1 VKGSLFVLLF
11 ALSTCVMS
19 GAFVSLST
27 DFSGTTSIALGV
39 DNGKFTAGVELW
51 DVSDLSFFVGAVR
64 NVDLRDFMLTLETRV
79 GLSMKPYFGLITFFW
94 KKYGKV
100 RWGFG
105 YRVLL
110 KDSQISLPVFIR
122 LGW

>member
-1 VKGSLFVLLF
+1 VKGFFFALLFV
-11 ALSTCVMS
+11 LSTCVMG
-19 GAFVSLST
+19 GAFVGFSI
-27 DFSGTTSIALGV
+27 DFSGTTSMAFGV
-39 DNGKFTAGVELW
+39 DNGRFTAGVELW
-51 DVSDLSFFVGAVR
+51 DVSNFSFFVGALR
-64 NVDLRDFMLTLETRV
+64 NVDLKDFMLTLETRV
-79 GLSMKPYFGLITFFW
+79 GLSIKPFFGLVTFFW